1 MGHDVSLAPVHL
13 VSSGTVSAFFMSPK
27 LSVAQAR
34 GGRESGECGP
44 ETCPAIDSEDA
55 FIDPPTAKARSSC
68 AGTESDGLEKECHMT
83 ARIRN
88 LILYAW
94 NFIFD
99 HEVSPVRNIPDVAVR
114 HCVLQALGLMWATS
128 ASLAIGSYTFFAYSW
143 IGHALLIAAAA
154 ITVATLTTASTKPLL
169 FVRTSG
175 RRQDGE
181 HI

>member
-1 MGHDVSLAPVHL
+1 MITSIKGFVL
-13 VSSGTVSAFFMSPK
+13 F
-27 LSVAQAR
+27 
-34 GGRESGECGP
+34 
-44 ETCPAIDSEDA
+44 
-55 FIDPPTAKARSSC
+55 
-68 AGTESDGLEKECHMT
+68 
-83 ARIRN
+83 
-88 LILYAW
+88 AW

-114 HCVLQALGLMWATS
+114 HYVLQALGLMWATS

-154 ITVATLTTASTKPLL
+154 ITVATLTTASTKPLM

-175 RRQDGE
+175 RRPDGE

>member
-1 MGHDVSLAPVHL
+1 LTTNIKNL
-13 VSSGTVSAFFMSPK
+13 V
-27 LSVAQAR
+27 
-34 GGRESGECGP
+34 
-44 ETCPAIDSEDA
+44 
-55 FIDPPTAKARSSC
+55 
-68 AGTESDGLEKECHMT
+68 
-83 ARIRN
+83 
-88 LILYAW
+88 LYAW

-114 HCVLQALGLMWATS
+114 HYVLQALGLMWATS

-175 RRQDGE
+175 RRPDGE